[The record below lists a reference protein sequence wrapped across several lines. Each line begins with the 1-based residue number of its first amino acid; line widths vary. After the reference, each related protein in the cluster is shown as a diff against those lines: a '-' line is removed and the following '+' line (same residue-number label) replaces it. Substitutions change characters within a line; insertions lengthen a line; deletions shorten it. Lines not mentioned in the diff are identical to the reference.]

1 MFIYHIVIDIILSL
15 YHYRH
20 HRYYHHCIVI
30 DNGIAIDIVI
40 TTIIIVIIINV
51 INMIII
57 IIDEPFGPRENLC
70 VQLYSGSCRTSIRN
84 VISSLYKGICLPEKA
99 HVPSSWQPIVM

>member
-1 MFIYHIVIDIILSL
+1 MFIYHIVIDIILPL

-20 HRYYHHCIVI
+20 SCYYHHYIVI

-51 INMIII
+51 TNIII
-57 IIDEPFGPRENLC
+57 IIIYEPIGPRENLC
-70 VQLYSGSCRTSIRN
+70 VQLYTVVVEQG
-84 VISSLYKGICLPEKA
+84 
-99 HVPSSWQPIVM
+99 